1 MLLNNIAP
9 KCGLYN
15 DSWLRMTHL
24 RDHVTHFNQYTCQI
38 NNVCPQNHITTDHIK
53 YTFQI
58 DSNTIAFDTSHDNQ
72 QIFKKKSINYVS
84 LNLWTPIFSH
94 GQLYITFF

>member
-15 DSWLRMTHL
+15 DSWLITIHL
-24 RDHVTHFNQYTCQI
+24 RDHVTHFNRYTCQMD
-38 NNVCPQNHITTDHIK
+38 NVCPQNHITIDHIK

-58 DSNTIAFDTSHDNQ
+58 YSNTIAFDTSYDNQ
-72 QIFKKKSINYVS
+72 QYKNI
-84 LNLWTPIFSH
+84 
-94 GQLYITFF
+94 